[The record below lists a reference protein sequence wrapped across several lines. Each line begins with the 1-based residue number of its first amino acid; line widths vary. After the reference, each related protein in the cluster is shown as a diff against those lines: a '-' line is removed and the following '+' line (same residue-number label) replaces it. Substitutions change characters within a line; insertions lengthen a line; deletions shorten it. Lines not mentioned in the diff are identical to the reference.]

1 MSREEVCLRPQ
12 FKRVLRLYGF
22 DDPNSFLFDSCP
34 EKATTT
40 MQPLQPMSVTTHGTV
55 VTEMTPTSQIIQ
67 VSTNIT
73 NGSASDTSIVTT
85 ELPAKVTYMG
95 DASFTISN
103 IDTNT
108 NLPMN
113 SQTVTMIVDIDTQ
126 PHTMPLEFST
136 NQATTTVLTN
146 EQEPK
151 SSNEIEVT
159 STKLNESLTTEEI
172 IVSTTPITSD
182 DPMTGAATVTQT
194 NIDFK
199 SGELNLPIK
208 KNPELINNSKSPTSP
223 TDIFTTTLSQ
233 HESTTDSLSYITIE
247 DVFTSVNNEIISPSN
262 SYVTPHKDNPDITII
277 ASTEIPFKTT
287 VNNELNVPHTE
298 TEDKYPFLGNTVES
312 MMTTNNELKTD
323 SDETTK
329 SMDVVRS
336 SSPSSSSSQIISSRN
351 SIINND
357 GATMEIE
364 SNTIL
369 KKITD
374 QTMSYTNSKLNN
386 NQITTVADNLKSST
400 DIPTTTVNSSNATE
414 NEIIREAESNQH
426 YQIASLEKKSARSME
441 SNSNLPTFNVEFVV
455 RKEDIRNNNNHTRK
469 RTIINPD
476 RILTEYPS
484 NSGVSITLR
493 GSKERRRRHLNQC
506 NFKRIYDIYNYLNA
520 GYIEKN
526 IILIILFRSRIQYK
540 SKPMV

>member
-34 EKATTT
+34 ESATTT

-73 NGSASDTSIVTT
+73 NGSASDTSTVAT
-85 ELPAKVTYMG
+85 ELPAKVTYVG

-136 NQATTTVLTN
+136 NQATTTVLIN

-172 IVSTTPITSD
+172 ILSTTPITSD
-182 DPMTGAATVTQT
+182 DHMTGEATVTQT
-194 NIDFK
+194 NTDFK
-199 SGELNLPIK
+199 SGELNSPIK
-208 KNPELINNSKSPTSP
+208 QNPELINNSKSPTNP
-223 TDIFTTTLSQ
+223 TDIFTTTWSQ
-233 HESTTDSLSYITIE
+233 HEGTTDSLSYITIE

-262 SYVTPHKDNPDITII
+262 SYVTSHKDNPDITII
-277 ASTEIPFKTT
+277 ATTEIPFKIT
-287 VNNELNVPHTE
+287 VNNELNGPHTE
-298 TEDKYPFLGNTVES
+298 MEDKYLFLGNTVES
-312 MMTTNNELKTD
+312 IMTTSNALKID

-336 SSPSSSSSQIISSRN
+336 SSSSQTISSTN
-351 SIINND
+351 PIVNND
-357 GATMEIE
+357 GATIEIE
-364 SNTIL
+364 TNSNL

-374 QTMSYTNSKLNN
+374 QTIPYTNSKLNN
-386 NQITTVADNLKSST
+386 NQVTTVADNLISST
-400 DIPTTTVNSSNATE
+400 DISTTTVSSSNATE

-426 YQIASLEKKSARSME
+426 YRIASLEKKSARSME

-469 RTIINPD
+469 RTIIKPD
-476 RILTEYPS
+476 RILKEYPS

-493 GSKERRRRHLNQC
+493 ETKERRRRHLNQC
-506 NFKRIYDIYNYLNA
+506 NFKRIR
-520 GYIEKN
+520 YI
-526 IILIILFRSRIQYK
+526 
-540 SKPMV
+540 

>member
-1 MSREEVCLRPQ
+1 
-12 FKRVLRLYGF
+12 
-22 DDPNSFLFDSCP
+22 
-34 EKATTT
+34 
-40 MQPLQPMSVTTHGTV
+40 MQPLHPMSVTTHGTV
-55 VTEMTPTSQIIQ
+55 VTEITPTSQIIQ

-73 NGSASDTSIVTT
+73 NGSASDTSTVAT
-85 ELPAKVTYMG
+85 EIPAKVTYVG

-126 PHTMPLEFST
+126 PHTMPLDFST
-136 NQATTTVLTN
+136 NQATTTVLIN

-172 IVSTTPITSD
+172 ILSTIPITSD
-182 DPMTGAATVTQT
+182 DLMTGAATVTQT

-199 SGELNLPIK
+199 SGELNSPIK
-208 KNPELINNSKSPTSP
+208 KIPELINNSESSTSP
-223 TDIFTTTLSQ
+223 TDIFTTTWSQ

-277 ASTEIPFKTT
+277 PSTEIPFKTT
-287 VNNELNVPHTE
+287 VNNELNGPHTE
-298 TEDKYPFLGNTVES
+298 MENKYPFFGNTVES
-312 MMTTNNELKTD
+312 IMTTNNELKIDT
-323 SDETTK
+323 DETTK

-336 SSPSSSSSQIISSRN
+336 SSSSSQIISSTN

-357 GATMEIE
+357 GATMEME
-364 SNTIL
+364 TNTVL

-374 QTMSYTNSKLNN
+374 QTMPYTNSKFNN
-386 NQITTVADNLKSST
+386 NQVTAVADNLISST
-400 DIPTTTVNSSNATE
+400 DIPTTTVSSSNTIE

-441 SNSNLPTFNVEFVV
+441 SISNLPTFNVEFVV

-469 RTIINPD
+469 MTIIKPD

-493 GSKERRRRHLNQC
+493 GSTKRRRRHLNQC
-506 NFKRIYDIYNYLNA
+506 NFKRIR
-520 GYIEKN
+520 YI
-526 IILIILFRSRIQYK
+526 
-540 SKPMV
+540 